1 MCPVI
6 GGGANRAL
14 PLAAWSFPALWLVDL
29 TWETAGCGWLM
40 GYWLPSGFLLS
51 CTQEVW
57 FHVPLEIIFCGG
69 EKYSF
74 SCQRN
79 ILLPTMVEKLTT
91 STKWNLLNVSML
103 CSSFQLPGKNMF
115 RTHTW
120 SLNPTASSRWTPR
133 LIIWP
138 KTDYGPKMSLLL
150 LHAHTFTHCCVWFEN
165 GPSLFV
171 CNQEIASGR
180 VEFPLNCLQWSMKA
194 IAGGGQ

>member
-14 PLAAWSFPALWLVDL
+14 PLAAWSFPALWLVDS

-138 KTDYGPKMSLLL
+138 KTDHGPKNVTFTFTYTYIHSLLCL
-150 LHAHTFTHCCVWFEN
+150 IRKWSV
-165 GPSLFV
+165 FV
-171 CNQEIASGR
+171 CLQSR
-180 VEFPLNCLQWSMKA
+180 NCQ
-194 IAGGGQ
+194 